1 MYFGVEL
8 LYFFKL
14 IRIRSLLWSEIQT
27 VAVQSIRISE
37 GNIDQIFIEIK
48 YHFLQFKEFQKYT
61 HPPLKK
67 PIFRWF
73 MFSLQLWTA

>member
-14 IRIRSLLWSEIQT
+14 SRIRSLLWSEIQT

-37 GNIDQIFIEIK
+37 GNIDQIFNEIK
-48 YHFLQFKEFQKYT
+48 YYFLQKNFKNI
-61 HPPLKK
+61 HILH
-67 PIFRWF
+67 
-73 MFSLQLWTA
+73 